1 MEYAIEINNLQKTYQ
16 KSKKSLQ
23 KDALKSIDLKIKKGQ
38 IIGTK
43 IINEIDSSNLTK
55 TEYDTESKKLII
67 EFKNGMKYEYDEV
80 PHQLYTQ
87 FRMSESQGKFF
98 STKIAK
104 TFKYKKL

>member
-1 MEYAIEINNLQKTYQ
+1 MAV
-16 KSKKSLQ
+16 KKEE
-23 KDALKSIDLKIKKGQ
+23 